1 MTDTD
6 SAEPTARPW
15 SAEWT
20 TTRFDWRV
28 VSDDRKTI
36 ATLGGPKDINEANAA
51 HIVSCVNSHDELVET
66 LRKCVSYLTSDPE
79 APRGLTCLG
88 DARAVLAKV
97 GK

>member
-1 MTDTD
+1 MRIDVHERSPCRSRQGEAMTDTD

-51 HIVSCVNSHDELVET
+51 QGTKKDNS
-66 LRKCVSYLTSDPE
+66 SW
-79 APRGLTCLG
+79 
-88 DARAVLAKV
+88 
-97 GK
+97 